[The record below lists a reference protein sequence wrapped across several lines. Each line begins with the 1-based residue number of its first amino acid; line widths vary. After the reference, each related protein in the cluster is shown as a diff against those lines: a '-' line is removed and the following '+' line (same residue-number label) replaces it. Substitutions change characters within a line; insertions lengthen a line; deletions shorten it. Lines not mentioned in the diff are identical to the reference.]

1 MGRPMAF
8 EIESVVRAARE
19 AFWRRGYEATSI
31 SEIEEATGIARSS
44 IYHVFGSKRGL
55 FIASLRSYIN
65 EVLTPDLE
73 PLRNRAGRETII
85 GYMETLRSAI
95 LSGRS
100 FVAVHGSMLINVS
113 SGRSGGDPD
122 VANVVR
128 DFLDEQLR
136 MLRRGIRARF
146 PGMEAAESQRLAQT
160 LQALVISALTLVRLD
175 PERAARNLDVALSML
190 GDCTVPSG

>member
-1 MGRPMAF
+1 
-8 EIESVVRAARE
+8 
-19 AFWRRGYEATSI
+19 
-31 SEIEEATGIARSS
+31 
-44 IYHVFGSKRGL
+44 
-55 FIASLRSYIN
+55 
-65 EVLTPDLE
+65 
-73 PLRNRAGRETII
+73 
-85 GYMETLRSAI
+85 METLRSAI

-146 PGMEAAESQRLAQT
+146 PGMEAAESQSLAQT

-175 PERAARNLDVALSML
+175 PEWAARNLDVALSML